1 MSQKVSASVAIQ
13 QLNDRIVKQKNYIT
27 FLQQQLDEKNIEYKK
42 ILYQN
47 VELKQQLDEKNIEYK
62 EILYQNVELKQKLQ
76 LETTNKKENIFNHLQ
91 KEENEKE
98 NEAIY
103 VKEPEQVKNRI
114 SFKITEINHEPTQN
128 VNRKSKMN
136 INFDNF
142 ANFDNLGS
150 LKGLTLGDLMR
161 N

>member
-1 MSQKVSASVAIQ
+1 MSQKVNARDAFL

-42 ILYQN
+42 ILDQN

-76 LETTNKKENIFNHLQ
+76 LETSNKKENRLIHLQ
-91 KEENEKE
+91 KEENEENEKE
-98 NEAIY
+98 NEVIY
-103 VKEPEQVKNRI
+103 VKEPEQVKNGI
-114 SFKITEINHEPTQN
+114 SFKITEINNEPTQN
-128 VNRKSKMN
+128 VNKKSKMN
-136 INFDNF
+136 INFND
-142 ANFDNLGS
+142 LGS